1 MQAKAV
7 KGRGTWRGPAA
18 DSVALDYEDR
28 HRRRIAMAGTK
39 GLAFLL
45 DLPETVHLREG
56 DGLVLD
62 DGRIVEVRARPEELL
77 EIRGR
82 DQRHLAKLAWHL
94 GNRHLAAQIDHD
106 RILIRRDHVVAHMLE
121 HQGAQLREVV
131 EPFDPESGAYA
142 HGHDHDH

>member
-7 KGRGTWRGPAA
+7 KARGTWRGPAA
-18 DSVALDYEDR
+18 DSVALGYEDR
-28 HRRRIAMAGTK
+28 HRRRIAMTGAK

-45 DLPETVHLREG
+45 DLPETMHLREG

-62 DGRIVEVRARPEELL
+62 DGRIVEVRAKPEGLL

-106 RILIRRDHVVAHMLE
+106 RILIRRDHVIAHMLE
-121 HQGAQLREVV
+121 HLGAQLREVV

-142 HGHDHDH
+142 LGHDHDH